1 METGLLTDWNYID
14 FINMSYRIDTLYLI
28 LNQILIFTVQMDAKA
43 SGKVTNKWFISR
55 FVIIGVSLV
64 HTGTKILSS
73 WLGQIILEYLSTLY
87 NKSKQ

>member
-28 LNQILIFTVQMDAKA
+28 LNQILIFTVQMDSIYECLIEICGLCAKA
-43 SGKVTNKWFISR
+43 SGKVSNKWFISR
-55 FVIIGVSLV
+55 FGIIGVSLV

-73 WLGQIILEYLSTLY
+73 WLGQII
-87 NKSKQ
+87 